1 MNSIIFIIDSIAT
14 LAAFVAIVFLFTG
27 LKGQKLSQI
36 AHCIIFSLLLLTI
49 THDIGNVFEYG
60 NFTNF
65 FDRVIEAPVK
75 IVLSAVWL
83 VFLLVSLRDVEI
95 AEHIKTRKALSTN
108 ITRLKQMVEL
118 SKELSSTTNP
128 RLLYRK
134 IVLSAIELLR
144 LDFST
149 IMLLS
154 DDGKRL
160 IIKDT
165 IGFSENMINRYSL
178 SFGEGLSTYCLKNRR
193 TEVLTDYQSEKRF
206 KVPSVIFEEN
216 IVSAISAPM
225 MIEDEVF
232 GVLIGHTTSKRIF
245 SEEEKE
251 VFQALA
257 NEAALAVKNAKQL
270 EELKRERSHMK
281 ALLDAIPDL
290 ILRITADG
298 TVLSYKPA
306 QHIPSAFSPK
316 DLAGKKLHEVLTED
330 ISNLTLN
337 TISNAIS
344 TGHMIHFNYKLPFP
358 DKERY
363 FEARIVPVS
372 KNEVVALIRDFTD
385 WIEAQNKLK
394 KYRSELESL
403 VEERTR
409 ELKERIGEIELLNR
423 GMMNL
428 LEDIQEAN
436 KKLEITTKRLKES
449 NEELEAFAYS
459 VSHDLRAPLR
469 AMQGFSEALL
479 EDYSDKLDAQGL
491 EYAKRI
497 RDASRRMDNL
507 IVDLLSYSR
516 LTRSEI
522 RLQPVKLEGVIN
534 EAVFQLKALIEEKGA
549 KVTVSDELPVVKATH
564 SIALQIFTNLISN
577 AVKFSRPEIPPE
589 VKIYTKEIES
599 NKVRVIVQDNGIGI
613 EPEHFERIFKIF
625 ERLHGIETY
634 PGTGIGLAIVK
645 KGAEKIG
652 GKVGVES
659 SPGKGSRFWVEFI
672 KWYNEGAVYGHKK
685 THTIS

>member
-1 MNSIIFIIDSIAT
+1 VSTIFIIDSIAT
-14 LAAFVAIVFLFTG
+14 LSAFVALLFLVTG
-27 LKGQKLSQI
+27 FKGQKLSQI
-36 AHCIIFSLLLLTI
+36 AHCIIFSLLLLTL

-60 NFTNF
+60 NFTKF
-65 FDRVIEAPVK
+65 FDKFIESPIK

-95 AEHIKTRKALSTN
+95 AEHIKTRKALSN
-108 ITRLKQMVEL
+108 SITMLKQMVEL

-154 DDGKRL
+154 EDGKQL

-165 IGFSENMINRYSL
+165 IGFSENMIDSYSL
-178 SFGEGLSTYCLKNRR
+178 TIGEGLSTYSLKNKR
-193 TEVLTDYQSEKRF
+193 TETVTDYQSEKRF
-206 KVPSVIFEEN
+206 KIPSVIFKEN
-216 IVSAISAPM
+216 IMSAISSPM
-225 MIEDEVF
+225 MIEDEVL
-232 GVLIGHTTSKRIF
+232 GVLIGHTIQRRVFT
-245 SEEEKE
+245 EEEKE
-251 VFQALA
+251 VFQGLA

-270 EELKRERSHMK
+270 EELNRERLHLK

-290 ILRITADG
+290 ILRISADG
-298 TVLSYKPA
+298 IVLSYKPA
-306 QHIPSAFSPK
+306 LNIPTSFSPREPV
-316 DLAGKKLHEVLTED
+316 GKKLQEVFNED

-337 TISNAIS
+337 TISNAVN
-344 TGHMIHFNYKLPFP
+344 TGHMVHFNYKLPFP
-358 DKERY
+358 DKERF

-372 KNEVVALIRDFTD
+372 KDEVVAMIRDFTD
-385 WIEAQNKLK
+385 WVETQSKLK
-394 KYRSELESL
+394 RYQSELETL

-428 LEDIQEAN
+428 LEDLQEAN
-436 KKLEITTKRLKES
+436 KKLEITTRRLKES

-479 EDYSDKLDAQGL
+479 EDYSEKLDELGR

-497 RDASRRMDNL
+497 RDAAKRMDNL

-522 RLQPVKLEGVIN
+522 RLQPVNLEGVIN
-534 EAVFQLKALIEEKGA
+534 EAISQLKSFIEEKGA
-549 KVTVSDELPVVKATH
+549 KVSVSDNLPVVRATH
-564 SIALQIFTNLISN
+564 SIALQIFSNLISN
-577 AVKFSRPEIPPE
+577 AVKFSRPDISPE
-589 VKIYTKEIES
+589 VKIYTQETE
-599 NKVRVIVQDNGIGI
+599 NNRVRVIVQDNGIGI

-652 GKVGVES
+652 AKAGIES

-672 KWYNEGAVYGHKK
+672 KWENEGAAYEHKE
-685 THTIS
+685 THSIS